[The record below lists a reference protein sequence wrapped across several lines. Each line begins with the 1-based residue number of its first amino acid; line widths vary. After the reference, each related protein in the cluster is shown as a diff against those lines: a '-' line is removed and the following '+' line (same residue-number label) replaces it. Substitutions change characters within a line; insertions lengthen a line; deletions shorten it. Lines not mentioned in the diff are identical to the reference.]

1 MAIILSHLLAFYVVL
16 VGPWL
21 GRISFQKARRRIQSG
36 DPLAKVR
43 FYREIVVEQVVTTGV
58 VLWLWLSGAI
68 SAQSL
73 GLNTPRHWI
82 WTAAVVTA
90 LCFYLLWSAAKL
102 RPKAEKIR
110 QRYKDSLAALFPDSN
125 QDRRWFGAISIGA
138 GISEEL
144 VYRGFLMYY
153 LSANIP
159 HVNVLEKVLLTSI
172 IFGFGHLYQGWKGVL
187 STGIGGIVFAL
198 FYVLSGSLLPS
209 AVLHAVTDYKLL
221 LMLPPEEPQAVLAEG
236 VA

>member
-1 MAIILSHLLAFYVVL
+1 MTVILSHLLVSYAVL

-21 GRISFQKARRRIQSG
+21 GRLSFQKARRRIQAG
-36 DPLAKVR
+36 DRLAKVR
-43 FYREIVVEQVVTTGV
+43 FYREIVAEQVCTTGI

-68 SAQSL
+68 SAPSL

-82 WTAAVVTA
+82 WSTAVVAA
-90 LCFYLLWSAAKL
+90 LSSYLLWSSAKL
-102 RPKAEKIR
+102 RSKAEKIR
-110 QRYKDSLAALFPDSN
+110 QRYKDSLATLFPDSN
-125 QDRRWFGAISIGA
+125 QDRRWFGGISIGA

-153 LSANIP
+153 VSANVP
-159 HVNVLEKVLLTSI
+159 HVNVPEKVLLTSL

-187 STGIGGIVFAL
+187 STGLGGIIFAL

-221 LMLPPEEPQAVLAEG
+221 LMLPPEEPQAALVEGLA
-236 VA
+236 